1 MNFIKFMSISLAMS
15 LVLATT
21 PAHTMSTI
29 EVIGQTTSVN
39 KAPKGGIRDII
50 ILPYALVVVQD
61 FSSPLDITIYDSKGK
76 QVYSTSTT
84 TLQTTIE
91 TSSFPSGDYLIVT
104 LAEGESESQ
113 DFEVNL

>member
-1 MNFIKFMSISLAMS
+1 MSLAMS
-15 LVLATT
+15 LALVTT
-21 PAHTMSTI
+21 PAHAMSTA

-50 ILPYALVVVQD
+50 ILPFALVIVQD
-61 FSSPLDITIYDSKGK
+61 FSSPLDITIYNSSGK
-76 QVYSTSTT
+76 KVYSTSTSN
-84 TLQTTIE
+84 LQTTIE

-113 DFEVNL
+113 DFEVKL